1 MVVGGT
7 TECSAG
13 ACPPLGSGWGVAESA
28 VPSTNPAFHP
38 LGCRPLPA
46 WGIVTKTCAGLR
58 SGMTLPA
65 LDRDFE
71 THQSPQSSFPRRRE
85 STHQY
90 RAAKR
95 QSKNRQQSPQGQCSA
110 AEGYA
115 RRGAYPPLGSGW
127 SVAESVVPS
136 TNPALYTLG
145 CPPLPAWGIVTKTCA
160 GLRSGMTLPALDR
173 DFETHQSPQS
183 SFPRR
188 RESTHQSRA
197 ARLQSRNR
205 RESPQGQCSAGA
217 CPPLQAVRQP
227 TLVPSHRKG
236 DPPTAAP
243 NLIHLY
249 AGASRDERLQF
260 LSNH

>member
-1 MVVGGT
+1 MPAYHRSRTCQSGPPLRHSGPPFVIPAKAGMTNGGRGGG
-7 TECSAG
+7 CGAG
-13 ACPPLGSGWGVAESA
+13 LVLSLGSGSLAHFARPASRHFHSLIRPSQGHGHSGGGRYPGGEVWVA
-28 VPSTNPAFHP
+28 PNFHP
-38 LGCRPLPA
+38 LVCRPLPA

-90 RAAKR
+90 RAAR
-95 QSKNRQQSPQGQCSA
+95 LQSRNRRQSPQGQCSA
-110 AEGYA
+110 
-115 RRGAYPPLGSGW
+115 W
-127 SVAESVVPS
+127 
-136 TNPALYTLG
+136 
-145 CPPLPAWGIVTKTCA
+145 
-160 GLRSGMTLPALDR
+160 
-173 DFETHQSPQS
+173 
-183 SFPRR
+183 
-188 RESTHQSRA
+188 
-197 ARLQSRNR
+197 
-205 RESPQGQCSAGA
+205 A

-243 NLIHLY
+243 NLIHLC